1 MFTVPT
7 STLVINEPP
16 SSPVIPILTLPTSL
30 TFKEA
35 FNIAI
40 TIQVNTSENSEYYG
54 NVEVYT
60 TNGNVYVF
68 MGNGITP
75 GTLSIAYGPD
85 LDDGPG
91 WMNVPRHTVLTACGY
106 ILSVL

>member
-1 MFTVPT
+1 
-7 STLVINEPP
+7 
-16 SSPVIPILTLPTSL
+16 
-30 TFKEA
+30 
-35 FNIAI
+35 
-40 TIQVNTSENSEYYG
+40 
-54 NVEVYT
+54 
-60 TNGNVYVF
+60 VYVF